1 MPRSFL
7 KIRYMLAFD
16 ARLNFVPSL
25 LVLTLALFRLLL
37 KIRIALVL
45 YAHHQLGVVPLDRE
59 PSRDSYIHLFRESE
73 GEGDDDSKQAN
84 RRWML
89 RAWVNRH
96 YDNVDNFHVAVIFA
110 PEAKFIAVW
119 NNAILFPVLF
129 GLSSRSRWR

>member
-7 KIRYMLAFD
+7 KIHYMLAFD

-25 LVLTLALFRLLL
+25 LGLTLTLFRLLL